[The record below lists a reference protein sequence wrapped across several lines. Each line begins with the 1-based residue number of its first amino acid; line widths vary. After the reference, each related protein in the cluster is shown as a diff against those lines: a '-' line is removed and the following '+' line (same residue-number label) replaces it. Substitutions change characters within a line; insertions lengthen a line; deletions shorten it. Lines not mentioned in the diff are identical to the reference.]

1 MRCFIGSIGKK
12 NSHGCKYDLNY
23 NTGKKE
29 GKEGQKQYLQLMI
42 IRYEYKAEDLSK
54 FSKWEEGK
62 YTRNLVHQGDH
73 HQNNDKDALIGRG
86 QKWSTLAPH

>member
-1 MRCFIGSIGKK
+1 
-12 NSHGCKYDLNY
+12 
-23 NTGKKE
+23 
-29 GKEGQKQYLQLMI
+29 MI

-73 HQNNDKDALIGRG
+73 HQNNDKDREGVKNGLLSPPT
-86 QKWSTLAPH
+86 KSK

>member
-1 MRCFIGSIGKK
+1 
-12 NSHGCKYDLNY
+12 
-23 NTGKKE
+23 
-29 GKEGQKQYLQLMI
+29 MI

-86 QKWSTLAPH
+86 KKWSTLSPH

>member
-1 MRCFIGSIGKK
+1 
-12 NSHGCKYDLNY
+12 
-23 NTGKKE
+23 
-29 GKEGQKQYLQLMI
+29 MI

-86 QKWSTLAPH
+86 QKWSTLAPSLKIKMTTGFVPQM

>member
-1 MRCFIGSIGKK
+1 
-12 NSHGCKYDLNY
+12 
-23 NTGKKE
+23 
-29 GKEGQKQYLQLMI
+29 MI
-42 IRYEYKAEDLSK
+42 IRYEYKVEDLSK

-86 QKWSTLAPH
+86 SKMVYSHPPLKIKMTTGFVPQR